1 MEKVIKEGQTQ
12 VYTNGA
18 IDRQYG
24 VNTDAP
30 YLNAPNQQLIDIV
43 GVLFSQSGKT
53 KLDGR
58 NGKVVES
65 GPMTDS
71 QVLAVLV
78 GMGIP
83 QQLGMSA
90 INAFKGN
97 QNEITENNNKQKN
110 HNKMKFTI
118 AELHENVMK
127 SIEALK
133 EMDSDKSRVSYT
145 AKNALNILEES
156 LKAFPMRFKNEDTEV
171 ISEEIENSINPRLK
185 FNIAKN
191 LHRDLSSAQWLNP
204 IKELRSYIE
213 NAYVDSKWSF
223 RISEAIERT
232 QTQRGKLYEGLV
244 NDLESLLSE
253 STDSIKSKFSAIAAK
268 NPWSMDCK
276 AIVNEMKAE
285 DNKAT
290 ANGGGNISTILSP
303 VLESENGLTFH
314 LHGKNYNFDGKTI
327 TETEVKDPRFFD
339 VLEGLGMFKN
349 IEGTLVT
356 FGEGNKTLEYN
367 LSEGTLK
374 LGNTDLTNLS
384 IIELKES
391 LMGVNFFGY
400 RNQWKI
406 DNVCKFFESVDLLAE
421 MDNFTNITSTEFVN
435 LFLTMIAVQEGIYV
449 NKVNSAMHLNE
460 MVLVKS
466 ATEAVKLV
474 KEFINYD
481 ASPILSERLIAEND
495 EAAKIEKE
503 RSDISDKISFLEEK
517 KTKVKEAINKLGE
530 TEELTEAMNLLEEE
544 ISKFEKSLQET
555 YDRVVLGGN
564 KGDKS
569 KTHDGEDYEDE
580 DEKDESA
587 KNEKYDK
594 VVLGGNKGDKSK
606 THDGEDYEDEDEKD
620 ESVDEDRAEDIEDEL
635 KKKGEPKKLN
645 VKSLTEKKSR
655 NDYLN
660 DGFVE
665 AEINKNGN
673 GLRKG
678 QEVMV
683 SAEDYTSLGDNDSL
697 ECIDPKSGKTTICP
711 KGQLNVKI

>member
-12 VYTNGA
+12 VYMNGS

-53 KLDGR
+53 KLDGK

-71 QVLAVLV
+71 QVLAILV

-97 QNEITENNNKQKN
+97 TITENNNKQKN
-110 HNKMKFTI
+110 HNKMNFTL

-133 EMDSDKSRVSYT
+133 EMNSDESRVSYSAKT
-145 AKNALNILEES
+145 ALHILEES
-156 LKAFPMRFKNEDTEV
+156 LKAFPMRFKNEETEV
-171 ISEEIENSINPRLK
+171 ISEEIENSVNPTLK
-185 FNIAKN
+185 FNIAKE
-191 LHRDLSSAQWLNP
+191 LHRNLASSDWLNP
-204 IKELRSYIE
+204 IKELRSYITG
-213 NAYVDSKWSF
+213 AFTDAKWTF

-232 QTQRGKLYEGLV
+232 KTQRGKLYEGLV
-244 NDLESLLSE
+244 NDLEGLLSE
-253 STDSIKSKFSAIAAK
+253 SSDTIKSKFSALAAK

-276 AIVNEMKAE
+276 AILNEMKAE

-290 ANGGGNISTILSP
+290 ANGGGTISTILSP
-303 VLESENGLTFH
+303 VLESEEGLTFH
-314 LHGKNYNFDGKTI
+314 LHGKNYIFNGKTI
-327 TETEVKDPRFFD
+327 TETEVKDSRFFD

-349 IEGTLVT
+349 MNGTLVT
-356 FGEGNKTLEYN
+356 FGESGKTLEYN
-367 LSEGTLK
+367 LTEGTLK
-374 LGNTDLTNLS
+374 LGTVDLSNAS
-384 IIELKES
+384 IIEVKEA
-391 LMGVNFFGY
+391 LMVNNFFGY

-406 DNVCKFFESVDLLAE
+406 DNVCKFFESIDLLAE
-421 MDNFTNITSTEFVN
+421 MDNFTNITSTEFTN
-435 LFLTMIAVQEGIYV
+435 LFLTLIGVQEGIYV

-460 MVLVKS
+460 MVLVES
-466 ATEAVKLV
+466 ATETVKLV

-495 EAAKIEKE
+495 EAAKVEKE
-503 RSDISDKISFLEEK
+503 RSEISDKISFLEEK
-517 KTKVKEAINKLGE
+517 KAKVKEAIDKLGE
-530 TEELTEAMNLLEEE
+530 TEELTEAMNLLEDE

-555 YDRVVLGGN
+555 YDRVVLGGNKGDKSKTHKGEDYEEEDEKDESAKNEKYDRVVLGGN

-580 DEKDESA
+580 DEKDES
-587 KNEKYDK
+587 
-594 VVLGGNKGDKSK
+594 V
-606 THDGEDYEDEDEKD
+606 
-620 ESVDEDRAEDIEDEL
+620 
-635 KKKGEPKKLN
+635 
-645 VKSLTEKKSR
+645 TEKKSR
-655 NDYLN
+655 KEYLD
-660 DGFVE
+660 DGYVE
-665 AEINKNGN
+665 AEVNKSGN

-678 QEVMV
+678 QEVYV
-683 SAEDYTSLGDNDSL
+683 SAEDYTSLGDNDQL
-697 ECIDPKSGKTTICP
+697 TCIDYKSGKETICP

>member
-12 VYTNGA
+12 VYMDGG

-30 YLNAPNQQLIDIV
+30 YLNAPNQQLLDIV
-43 GVLFSQSGKT
+43 GVLFAQSGKT
-53 KLDGR
+53 KLDGK
-58 NGKVVES
+58 NGKVVNE

-71 QVLAVLV
+71 QVLSILV

-97 QNEITENNNKQKN
+97 NITENNKQKN
-110 HNKMKFTI
+110 HNEMKFTI

-127 SIEALK
+127 SIDALK
-133 EMDSDKSRVSYT
+133 EMNSDNSRTSYT

-156 LKAFPMRFKNEDTEV
+156 LKAFPMRFKNEETKV
-171 ISEEIENSINPRLK
+171 ISEEIENSVNPMLK

-191 LHRDLSSAQWLNP
+191 LHRNLASSDWLNP
-204 IKELRSYIE
+204 INELRSYITG
-213 NAYVDSKWSF
+213 AYNDAKWSF
-223 RISEAIERT
+223 RISEAVSRT
-232 QTQRGKLYEGLV
+232 QSQKGKMYESLVTDLEGL
-244 NDLESLLSE
+244 LTESSD
-253 STDSIKSKFSAIAAK
+253 TIKSKFSAVAAK

-276 AIVNEMKAE
+276 AILNEMKAD

-290 ANGGGNISTILSP
+290 ANGSGKISTILSP

-327 TETEVKDPRFFD
+327 TETEVKDSRFFD

-349 IEGTLVT
+349 MNGTLVT
-356 FGEGNKTLEYN
+356 FGEGNNKTLEYN

-374 LGNTDLTNLS
+374 LGNTDLSNVS

-391 LMGVNFFGY
+391 LMALNFFGY

-406 DNVCKFFESVDLLAE
+406 DNVCKFFESIDLLAE
-421 MDNFTNITSTEFVN
+421 MDNFTNITSTEFTN
-435 LFLTMIAVQEGIYV
+435 LFLTMIGVQEGIYV
-449 NKVNSAMHLNE
+449 NKVNSGMHVNE
-460 MVLVKS
+460 MVFVPS

-481 ASPILSERLIAEND
+481 ATPILSERLIAEND
-495 EAAKIEKE
+495 EAAKIEKS

-517 KTKVKEAINKLGE
+517 KAKVKDAIDKLGE

-569 KTHDGEDYEDE
+569 KTHDGEDFED
-580 DEKDESA
+580 D
-587 KNEKYDK
+587 
-594 VVLGGNKGDKSK
+594 
-606 THDGEDYEDEDEKD
+606 DEKD
-620 ESVDEDRAEDIEDEL
+620 ESV
-635 KKKGEPKKLN
+635 
-645 VKSLTEKKSR
+645 TEKKSR
-655 NDYLN
+655 NEYLD

-673 GLRKG
+673 GLKKG

-683 SAEDYTSLGDNDSL
+683 KAEDYTSLGDKDQL
-697 ECIDPKSGKTTICP
+697 ECTDPKTGKTTICP
-711 KGQLNVKI
+711 KAQLNVKI

>member
-12 VYTNGA
+12 VYADGT

-30 YLNAPNQQLIDIV
+30 YLNMPPQQLIDIV

-53 KLDGR
+53 TLDGK

-65 GPMTDS
+65 GPMSDS
-71 QVLAVLV
+71 QVLAILV
-78 GMGIP
+78 GMGTP
-83 QQLGMSA
+83 QQLAMSA

-97 QNEITENNNKQKN
+97 QTEIKENNKQKN
-110 HNKMKFTI
+110 HNEMKFTI

-127 SIEALK
+127 SIDALK
-133 EMDSDKSRVSYT
+133 EMNSDNSRVSYT
-145 AKNALNILEES
+145 AKNALDILEES
-156 LKAFPMRFKNEDTEV
+156 LKVFPMRFKNEESEV
-171 ISEEIENSINPRLK
+171 ISEEIENSVNPMLK
-185 FNIAKN
+185 FNIAKS
-191 LHRDLSSAQWLNP
+191 LHSKLASSDWLNP

-213 NAYVDSKWSF
+213 GAYTDSKWSF
-223 RISEAIERT
+223 RVTEAITRT
-232 QTQRGKLYEGLV
+232 QTQNGKMYEGLV
-244 NDLESLLSE
+244 NDLEGLLNE
-253 STDSIKSKFSAIAAK
+253 SSDTIKSKFSAIAAK

-276 AIVNEMKAE
+276 AILNEMKAE

-290 ANGGGNISTILSP
+290 ANGGGTISTILSP

-327 TETEVKDPRFFD
+327 TEAEVKDPRFFD
-339 VLEGLGMFKN
+339 ILEGLGMFKHTN
-349 IEGTLVT
+349 ESLVT
-356 FGEGNKTLEYN
+356 FGEGNNKTLEYN
-367 LSEGTLK
+367 LSEGTIT
-374 LGNTDLTNLS
+374 LGETDLSNAS

-391 LMGVNFFGY
+391 LMGINFFGY

-406 DNVCKFFESVDLLAE
+406 DKVCKFFESVHLLAE
-421 MDNFTNITSTEFVN
+421 MDNFTNITSNEYRN
-435 LFLTMIAVQEGIYV
+435 LNLTMINLDEGVYV

-460 MVLVKS
+460 MVFVSS
-466 ATEAVKLV
+466 ATETVKLV

-517 KTKVKEAINKLGE
+517 KTKVKEAIDKLGE

-569 KTHDGEDYEDE
+569 KTHDGEDYDEED
-580 DEKDESA
+580 D
-587 KNEKYDK
+587 DK
-594 VVLGGNKGDKSK
+594 
-606 THDGEDYEDEDEKD
+606 KD
-620 ESVDEDRAEDIEDEL
+620 ESVDEDRAEDIEGEL

-655 NDYLN
+655 NDYLD

-673 GLRKG
+673 GLKKG
-678 QEVMV
+678 QEVFV
-683 SAEDYTSLGDNDSL
+683 SAEDYTSLGDDDKL
-697 ECIDPKSGKTTICP
+697 ECVDPKTGKTTICP

>member
-12 VYTNGA
+12 VYSDGS

-24 VNTDAP
+24 VQTDAP
-30 YLNAPNQQLIDIV
+30 YLNMPPQQLIDIV
-43 GVLFSQSGKT
+43 GVLFAQSGKT
-53 KLDGR
+53 TLDGK

-71 QVLAVLV
+71 QVLAILV
-78 GMGIP
+78 GMGTP
-83 QQLGMSA
+83 QQLAMSA

-97 QNEITENNNKQKN
+97 QTEITENNNKQKN

-127 SIEALK
+127 SVEGLK
-133 EMDSDKSRVSYT
+133 EMNSDNSRTSYT

-156 LKAFPMRFKNEDTEV
+156 LKAFPMRFKNEETEV
-171 ISEEIENSINPRLK
+171 ISEEIENSVNPMLK
-185 FNIAKN
+185 FSIAKD
-191 LHRDLSSAQWLNP
+191 LHRDLSSSAWLNP
-204 IKELRSYIE
+204 VNELRTYIE
-213 NAYVDSKWSF
+213 GAYTDSKWSF
-223 RISEAIERT
+223 RISEAIQRT
-232 QTQRGKLYEGLV
+232 KSQRGKLYEGLV

-253 STDSIKSKFSAIAAK
+253 SSDSIKSKFSTIAAK
-268 NPWSMDCK
+268 NPWSLDCK
-276 AIVNEMKAE
+276 SIVNEMKAE
-285 DNKAT
+285 DNIAT
-290 ANGGGNISTILSP
+290 SNAGGSISTILSP

-327 TETEVKDPRFFD
+327 TETEVKDSRFFD

-356 FGEGNKTLEYN
+356 FGEGNNKTLEYN

-374 LGNTDLTNLS
+374 LGETDLTNSS

-391 LMGVNFFGY
+391 LMALNFFGY

-421 MDNFTNITSTEFVN
+421 MDNFTNITSTEFAN
-435 LFLTMIAVQEGIYV
+435 LFLTMIGVSEGIYV

-460 MVLVKS
+460 MVFVPS

-495 EAAKIEKE
+495 EAAKVEKE

-517 KTKVKEAINKLGE
+517 KAKVKEAINKLGE

-555 YDRVVLGGN
+555 YD
-564 KGDKS
+564 
-569 KTHDGEDYEDE
+569 
-580 DEKDESA
+580 
-587 KNEKYDK
+587 K

-606 THDGEDYEDEDEKD
+606 THDGEDYEDEDEKK
-620 ESVDEDRAEDIEDEL
+620 EEAV
-635 KKKGEPKKLN
+635 
-645 VKSLTEKKSR
+645 TEKKSR
-655 NDYLN
+655 KEYLD

-665 AEINKNGN
+665 AEVNKSGN

-678 QEVMV
+678 QEVYV
-683 SAEDYTSLGDNDSL
+683 SAEDYTSLGDDDQL
-697 ECIDPKSGKTTICP
+697 TCIDYRSGKETICP

>member
-12 VYTNGA
+12 VYVDGSIEKQA
-18 IDRQYG
+18 G

-43 GVLFSQSGKT
+43 GVLFNQSGKT
-53 KLDGR
+53 KLDGK
-58 NGKVVES
+58 NGKVIES

-71 QVLAVLV
+71 QVLAILV

-97 QNEITENNNKQKN
+97 QITENNNKQKN

-133 EMDSDKSRVSYT
+133 EMNSDNSRTSYT

-156 LKAFPMRFKNEDTEV
+156 LKAFPMRFKNEETEV
-171 ISEEIENSINPRLK
+171 ISEEIENSVNPMLK
-185 FNIAKN
+185 FSIAKD
-191 LHRDLSSAQWLNP
+191 LHRNLGSSQWLNP
-204 IKELRSYIE
+204 VNELRSYIE
-213 NAYVDSKWSF
+213 GAYTDSKWSF

-232 QTQRGKLYEGLV
+232 KTQRGKLYEGLV
-244 NDLESLLSE
+244 TDLEGLLSE
-253 STDSIKSKFSAIAAK
+253 SSDSIKSKFSAIAAK
-268 NPWSMDCK
+268 NPWSLDCK
-276 AIVNEMKAE
+276 SIINEMKAE

-290 ANGGGNISTILSP
+290 ANGGGIISTILSP

-314 LHGKNYNFDGKTI
+314 LHGKNYNFDGKSI
-327 TETEVKDPRFFD
+327 TEAEVKDPRFFD

-349 IEGTLVT
+349 INGTLIT
-356 FGEGNKTLEYN
+356 FGEGNNKTLEYN

-374 LGNTDLTNLS
+374 LGETDLSNAS

-391 LMGVNFFGY
+391 LMALNFFGY

-421 MDNFTNITSTEFVN
+421 MDNFTNITSNEFTN

-460 MVLVKS
+460 MILVES
-466 ATEAVKLV
+466 ATETVKLV

-481 ASPILSERLIAEND
+481 ASPILSERLIAENN
-495 EAAKIEKE
+495 EVAKIEKE

-517 KTKVKEAINKLGE
+517 KTKVKEAIDKLGE

-569 KTHDGEDYEDE
+569 KTHDGEDYEE
-580 DEKDESA
+580 
-587 KNEKYDK
+587 
-594 VVLGGNKGDKSK
+594 
-606 THDGEDYEDEDEKD
+606 EDEDKKD

-683 SAEDYTSLGDNDSL
+683 SAEDYTSLGDDDSL
-697 ECIDPKSGKTTICP
+697 ECIDPKNGKTTICP

>member
-12 VYTNGA
+12 VYVDGSIEKQA
-18 IDRQYG
+18 G

-43 GVLFSQSGKT
+43 GVLFNQSGKT
-53 KLDGR
+53 KLDGK
-58 NGKVVES
+58 NGKVIES

-71 QVLAVLV
+71 QVLAILV
-78 GMGIP
+78 CMGIP

-97 QNEITENNNKQKN
+97 QITENNNKQKN

-133 EMDSDKSRVSYT
+133 EMNSDNSRTSYT

-156 LKAFPMRFKNEDTEV
+156 LKAFPMRFKNEETEV
-171 ISEEIENSINPRLK
+171 ISEEIENSVNPMLK
-185 FNIAKN
+185 FSIAKD
-191 LHRDLSSAQWLNP
+191 LHRNLGSSQWLNP
-204 IKELRSYIE
+204 VNELRSYIE
-213 NAYVDSKWSF
+213 GAYTDSKWSF

-232 QTQRGKLYEGLV
+232 KTQRGKLYEGLV
-244 NDLESLLSE
+244 TDLEGLLSE
-253 STDSIKSKFSAIAAK
+253 SSDSIKSKFSAIAAK
-268 NPWSMDCK
+268 NPWSLDCK
-276 AIVNEMKAE
+276 SIINEMKAE

-290 ANGGGNISTILSP
+290 ANGGGIISTILSP

-314 LHGKNYNFDGKTI
+314 LHGKNYNFDGKSI
-327 TETEVKDPRFFD
+327 TEAEVKDPRFFD

-349 IEGTLVT
+349 INGTLIT
-356 FGEGNKTLEYN
+356 FGEGNNKTLEYN

-374 LGNTDLTNLS
+374 LGETDLSNAS

-391 LMGVNFFGY
+391 LMALNFFGY

-421 MDNFTNITSTEFVN
+421 MDNFTNITSNEFTN

-460 MVLVKS
+460 MILVES
-466 ATEAVKLV
+466 ATETVKLV

-481 ASPILSERLIAEND
+481 ASPILSERLIAENN
-495 EAAKIEKE
+495 EVAKIEKE

-517 KTKVKEAINKLGE
+517 KTKVKEAIDKLGE

-569 KTHDGEDYEDE
+569 KTHDGEDYEE
-580 DEKDESA
+580 
-587 KNEKYDK
+587 
-594 VVLGGNKGDKSK
+594 
-606 THDGEDYEDEDEKD
+606 EDEDKKD

>member
-12 VYTNGA
+12 VYMDGA
-18 IDRQYG
+18 IEQQAG

-30 YLNAPNQQLIDIV
+30 YLNTPNQQLIDIV
-43 GVLFSQSGKT
+43 GVLFAQSGKT

-71 QVLAVLV
+71 QVLAILV

-97 QNEITENNNKQKN
+97 QITENNNKQKN
-110 HNKMKFTI
+110 HNKMNFTL

-127 SIEALK
+127 SINALN
-133 EMDSDKSRVSYT
+133 EMNSDQSRVSYS

-156 LKAFPMRFKNEDTEV
+156 LKAFPMRFKNEETEV
-171 ISEEIENSINPRLK
+171 ISEEIENSVNPMLK
-185 FNIAKN
+185 FSIAKQ
-191 LHRDLSSAQWLNP
+191 LHRDLASSEWLNP
-204 IKELRSYIE
+204 IKELRSYIAG
-213 NAYVDSKWSF
+213 AYTDTKWSF

-232 QTQRGKLYEGLV
+232 KGQRGKLYEGLV
-244 NDLESLLSE
+244 NDLEGLLTE
-253 STDSIKSKFSAIAAK
+253 SSDSIKTKFSAIAAK
-268 NPWSMDCK
+268 NPWSLDCK

-285 DNKAT
+285 DNKAIE
-290 ANGGGNISTILSP
+290 NGGGAISTILSP

-314 LHGKNYNFDGKTI
+314 LHGKNYIFDGKTI
-327 TETEVKDPRFFD
+327 SETKVEDARFFD

-349 IEGTLVT
+349 MNGTLVT
-356 FGEGNKTLEYN
+356 FGESGKTLEYN
-367 LSEGTLK
+367 LTEGTLK
-374 LGNTDLTNLS
+374 LGNVDLSNSS
-384 IIELKES
+384 IIEVKEA
-391 LMGVNFFGY
+391 LMVNNFFGY

-406 DNVCKFFESVDLLAE
+406 NNVCKFFESVDLLAE
-421 MDNFTNITSTEFVN
+421 MDNFTNITSTEFTN
-435 LFLTMIAVQEGIYV
+435 LFLTLIGVQEGIYV

-460 MVLVKS
+460 MVLVES
-466 ATEAVKLV
+466 ATETVKLV

-495 EAAKIEKE
+495 EAAKVEKE
-503 RSDISDKISFLEEK
+503 RSEISDKISFLEEK
-517 KTKVKEAINKLGE
+517 KAKVKEAINKLGE

-569 KTHDGEDYEDE
+569 KTHKGEDYEE
-580 DEKDESA
+580 
-587 KNEKYDK
+587 
-594 VVLGGNKGDKSK
+594 
-606 THDGEDYEDEDEKD
+606 EDEKD
-620 ESVDEDRAEDIEDEL
+620 ESV
-635 KKKGEPKKLN
+635 
-645 VKSLTEKKSR
+645 TEKKSR
-655 NDYLN
+655 KEYLD

-665 AEINKNGN
+665 AEVNKSGN

-678 QEVMV
+678 QEVYV
-683 SAEDYTSLGDNDSL
+683 SAEDYTSLGDNDQL
-697 ECIDPKSGKTTICP
+697 TCIDYKTGKETICP

>member
-12 VYTNGA
+12 VYMDGA
-18 IDRQYG
+18 IEQQAG

-30 YLNAPNQQLIDIV
+30 YLNTPNQQLIDIV
-43 GVLFSQSGKT
+43 GVLFAQSGKT

-71 QVLAVLV
+71 QVLAILV

-97 QNEITENNNKQKN
+97 QITENNNKQKN
-110 HNKMKFTI
+110 HNKMNFTL

-127 SIEALK
+127 SINALN
-133 EMDSDKSRVSYT
+133 EMNSDQSRVSYS

-156 LKAFPMRFKNEDTEV
+156 LKAFPMRFKNEETEV
-171 ISEEIENSINPRLK
+171 ISEEIENSVNPMLK
-185 FNIAKN
+185 FSIAKQ
-191 LHRDLSSAQWLNP
+191 LHRDLASSEWLNP
-204 IKELRSYIE
+204 IKELRSYIAG
-213 NAYVDSKWSF
+213 AYTDTKWSF

-232 QTQRGKLYEGLV
+232 KGQRGKLYEGLV
-244 NDLESLLSE
+244 NDLEGLLTE
-253 STDSIKSKFSAIAAK
+253 SSDSIKTKFSAIAAK
-268 NPWSMDCK
+268 NPWSLDCK

-285 DNKAT
+285 DNKAIE
-290 ANGGGNISTILSP
+290 NGGGAISTILSP

-314 LHGKNYNFDGKTI
+314 LHGKNYIFDGKTI
-327 TETEVKDPRFFD
+327 SETKVEDARFFD

-349 IEGTLVT
+349 MNGTLVT
-356 FGEGNKTLEYN
+356 FGESGKTLEYN
-367 LSEGTLK
+367 LTEGTLK
-374 LGNTDLTNLS
+374 LGNVDLSNSS
-384 IIELKES
+384 IIEVKEA
-391 LMGVNFFGY
+391 LMVNNFFGY

-406 DNVCKFFESVDLLAE
+406 NNVCKFFESVDLLAE
-421 MDNFTNITSTEFVN
+421 MDNFTNITSTEFTN
-435 LFLTMIAVQEGIYV
+435 LFLTLIGVQEGIYV

-460 MVLVKS
+460 MVLVES
-466 ATEAVKLV
+466 ATETVKLV

-495 EAAKIEKE
+495 EAAKVEKE
-503 RSDISDKISFLEEK
+503 RSEISDKISFLEEK
-517 KTKVKEAINKLGE
+517 KAKVKEAINKLGE

-569 KTHDGEDYEDE
+569 KTHKGEDYEE
-580 DEKDESA
+580 
-587 KNEKYDK
+587 
-594 VVLGGNKGDKSK
+594 
-606 THDGEDYEDEDEKD
+606 EDEKD
-620 ESVDEDRAEDIEDEL
+620 ESV
-635 KKKGEPKKLN
+635 
-645 VKSLTEKKSR
+645 TEKKSR
-655 NDYLN
+655 KEYLGE
-660 DGFVE
+660 GFVE
-665 AEINKNGN
+665 AEVNKSGN

-678 QEVMV
+678 QEVYV
-683 SAEDYTSLGDNDSL
+683 SAEDYTSLGDSDSL
-697 ECIDPKSGKTTICP
+697 ECIDYKTGKTTICP